1 MAFCHAAPL
10 DIKES
15 TSEELSRP
23 SPISP
28 DVLVDPKPAAKVVLL
43 KDAPVLNRQ
52 RRNEPKKPDSVEAHE
67 QLHHSQPAVPI
78 HHEQKPSPAGS
89 QDHKHKRE
97 AHHEEGHH
105 GDDAVPQKEE
115 VKQAPEDHDAKKEK
129 REAHHEEGHQEHE
142 APHKEEV
149 KQAPEAHDA
158 KKEKREAHHE
168 EGHHGDDAAPHKEEV
183 KQAPEAHEDKKQ
195 KREAHHEEGH
205 KDEAGDRPQVEDL
218 SLPHA
223 LPAVAHTAELP
234 KKQEKRETVEKPDSV
249 KARESLQHNPQRS
262 QELHKAIESLAG
274 GKAPEQRHQRDIPVP
289 TQTKATTT
297 TDLPSTTKSE
307 LESTTPSIHNLHIPH
322 PIPVAELFEKNK
334 HADKS
339 TSSSEESKEKAKA

>member
-1 MAFCHAAPL
+1 MKSVIILLALVAFCHAAPL
-10 DIKES
+10 DVKES
-15 TSEELSRP
+15 TSGELSRP

-28 DVLVDPKPAAKVVLL
+28 DVLVDPKPTAKVVLL

-52 RRNEPKKPDSVEAHE
+52 RRNEPKKPDSVKAHE
-67 QLHHSQPAVPI
+67 QLHHSQPAVPE
-78 HHEQKPSPAGS
+78 HHEQKPSPAGPH
-89 QDHKHKRE
+89 DHKHKRE

-115 VKQAPEDHDAKKEK
+115 VKQAPEAHEAKKEK
-129 REAHHEEGHQEHE
+129 REA
-142 APHKEEV
+142 
-149 KQAPEAHDA
+149 D
-158 KKEKREAHHE
+158 HE

-183 KQAPEAHEDKKQ
+183 KQAPEAHEDKKE
-195 KREAHHEEGH
+195 KREVHHEEGH

-262 QELHKAIESLAG
+262 EELHKAIESLVG

-297 TDLPSTTKSE
+297 DLPSTTKSE
-307 LESTTPSIHNLHIPH
+307 LGSTTPSILNLHIPH

>member
-1 MAFCHAAPL
+1 MKSVIILLALVAFTQAAPV
-10 DIKES
+10 DVKES
-15 TSEELSRP
+15 ASGELSRP

-28 DVLVDPKPAAKVVLL
+28 DVLVDPKPTAKVVLL
-43 KDAPVLNRQ
+43 KDAPTLNRE
-52 RRNEPKKPDSVEAHE
+52 RRNEPKKPDSVKAH
-67 QLHHSQPAVPI
+67 QLIDPAEPI
-78 HHEQKPSPAGS
+78 LLSHQEQKASPEVPHE
-89 QDHKHKRE
+89 HKHKRE

-105 GDDAVPQKEE
+105 GDDAVPQKDE
-115 VKQAPEDHDAKKEK
+115 VKEAPE
-129 REAHHEEGHQEHE
+129 
-142 APHKEEV
+142 V
-149 KQAPEAHDA
+149 PEP

-183 KQAPEAHEDKKQ
+183 KQAPEAHEHKKE

-205 KDEAGDRPQVEDL
+205 KDDAGDRPQVEDL

-249 KARESLQHNPQRS
+249 KARESLQHNPHRAE
-262 QELHKAIESLAG
+262 ELQKAIESLTG
-274 GKAPEQRHQRDIPVP
+274 GKAPEQRHKRDIPVP

-297 TDLPSTTKSE
+297 DLPATTKSE
-307 LESTTPSIHNLHIPH
+307 LGSTTPSIPNLHIPH

>member
-1 MAFCHAAPL
+1 MKSVIILLALVAFVQAAPV
-10 DIKES
+10 DVKES
-15 TSEELSRP
+15 SSGELSRP

-28 DVLVDPKPAAKVVLL
+28 DVLVDPKPTAKVVLL
-43 KDAPVLNRQ
+43 KDAPGLNRQ
-52 RRNEPKKPDSVEAHE
+52 KRDEHKKPDSVKAHE
-67 QLHHSQPAVPI
+67 QLHHSEPIVPS
-78 HHEQKPSPAGS
+78 HHEQKPSHEGPHE
-89 QDHKHKRE
+89 HKHKRE

-115 VKQAPEDHDAKKEK
+115 VKQAPEAHEVKKE
-129 REAHHEEGHQEHE
+129 
-142 APHKEEV
+142 
-149 KQAPEAHDA
+149 
-158 KKEKREAHHE
+158 
-168 EGHHGDDAAPHKEEV
+168 
-183 KQAPEAHEDKKQ
+183 

-218 SLPHA
+218 SLPHT

-249 KARESLQHNPQRS
+249 KARESLEHNPHRS
-262 QELHKAIESLAG
+262 EELHKAIESLAKE
-274 GKAPEQRHQRDIPVP
+274 KAPEQRHKRDIPVP

-297 TDLPSTTKSE
+297 DLPATTKSE
-307 LESTTPSIHNLHIPH
+307 LGSSTPSIQNLHIPH